1 MLLEHKSGV
10 IYDAGGAI
18 SGAVARAFA
27 RGEARLFLAGR
38 TLQNSTR
45 WPGQPPNQRVRWQ

>member
-18 SGAVARAFA
+18 GGAVARAFA
-27 RGEARLFLAGR
+27 REEARLFLAGR